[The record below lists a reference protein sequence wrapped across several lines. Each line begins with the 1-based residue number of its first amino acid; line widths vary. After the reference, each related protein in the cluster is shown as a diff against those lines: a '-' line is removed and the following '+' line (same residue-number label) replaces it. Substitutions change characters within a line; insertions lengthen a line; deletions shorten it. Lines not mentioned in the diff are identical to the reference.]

1 MTNEQSND
9 SIRLVPLM
17 GIAAISALLASGV
30 QFALSS
36 GDASAHAGSGSTPV
50 VAAVDGKRVP
60 FGLKPITAAAAPRRP
75 RCSWW
80 SSVTSPRR
88 LRRPPVASSARC

>member
-60 FGLKPITAAAAPRRP
+60 FGLEADHRSRWRQDAQGA
-75 RCSWW
+75 
-80 SSVTSPRR
+80 VGG
-88 LRRPPVASSARC
+88 LR